1 MCHNGIVC
9 ASPSRNEKHADRR
22 TNHSAAGRLV
32 TRLARTLPVNCAVCP
47 PGQSVS
53 SDCPDS
59 RGHIGI
65 PTGCWVS
72 DARARPAPR
81 DQLVRPRRS
90 TRARSIVDG
99 HGKTWS
105 ILSGQWG
112 GGNTTQLV
120 SYFLGVHVCVSIDC
134 RHYSF
139 AVGFRGAR
147 AIHGLLDSRP
157 ALLAVSSR
165 PRPRRLRATLVCV
178 HPERLLARL
187 L

>member
-1 MCHNGIVC
+1 MCHNGIMC

-105 ILSGQWG
+105 LFGKHDTVSQLLFGRACMCLDRLPPLLLPGRLSR
-112 GGNTTQLV
+112 
-120 SYFLGVHVCVSIDC
+120 CA
-134 RHYSF
+134 RH
-139 AVGFRGAR
+139 
-147 AIHGLLDSRP
+147 P
-157 ALLAVSSR
+157 W
-165 PRPRRLRATLVCV
+165 
-178 HPERLLARL
+178 LARL
-187 L
+187 SASSTRSQLEAAASSSQSDFGLCAS